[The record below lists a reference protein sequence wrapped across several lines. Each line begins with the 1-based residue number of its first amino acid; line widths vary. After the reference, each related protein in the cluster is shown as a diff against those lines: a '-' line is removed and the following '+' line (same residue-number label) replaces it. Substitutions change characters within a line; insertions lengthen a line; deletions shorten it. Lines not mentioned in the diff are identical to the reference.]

1 MSTTQ
6 QTDSVTTTEKP
17 ESPVDEDSSSE
28 KSTEDVRGKETQQ
41 GEESDRTFAPI
52 NASVATNNER
62 SQKLQRTTSS
72 TIERS
77 WSLNDGYSCHTVDEE
92 AEDRSNQPGEAADGD
107 EFVVGWDDNDPKNP
121 RNMNK
126 LRRWLIVI
134 ICSSGSLCVTCT
146 SSMYT
151 ATYEQLMN
159 DLDCS
164 RIVATLGLSF
174 FIWGL
179 GGWFVGIGPLFLAPL
194 SEFYGRKWIYIVS
207 FTFFLIWLIPCA
219 VAQNIQTMIV
229 SRFFNGLAGSAFLSV
244 AGGTVGDLFDRH
256 ELSAPMM
263 LYTAS
268 PFIGPEL
275 ALVQQGLKG
284 SLPRVGGFINQ
295 FTTWRWTFYV
305 LLIWSGVL
313 LVSIILFVPETYHP
327 VLLRRKA
334 QKLRKETGDDR
345 WKAPIERMHR
355 SVARTVLRSTYR
367 PWLLLA
373 LEPMCLN
380 LCIFSAILLGI
391 LYLFFGAFQL
401 VFGNVYGFELW
412 QRGLSFLGLFVGMV
426 FAILSDPFWRRVYV
440 RLEKKHEKA
449 VGKPD
454 DFQPEWRLP
463 PAILGGPLVTIG
475 LFIFAWTIYR
485 HVHWIVPLIGSA
497 FFGAGTILV
506 YSGVFTFLVDAYPT
520 YAASALAANSF
531 ARSTFG
537 GVFPLFGNQSKHS
550 LPVYASAVVREVELE
565 QQVRSMV
572 YVNGG
577 SLILS

>member
-1 MSTTQ
+1 MPILQ
-6 QTDSVTTTEKP
+6 QTDSFPTTEKS
-17 ESPVDEDSSSE
+17 ESPVDGDSSSE
-28 KSTEDVRGKETQQ
+28 KSTEEAQEQETQR
-41 GEESDRTFAPI
+41 GEEWDRTFAPI

-62 SQKLQRTTSS
+62 PQKLQRTTSS

-92 AEDRSNQPGEAADGD
+92 AEGKSNQPGEAADGD
-107 EFVVGWDDNDPKNP
+107 EFVVGWDDNDSMNP

-126 LRRWLIVI
+126 LRRWLIVV
-134 ICSSGSLCVTCT
+134 ICSLGSLCVTCT

-151 ATYEQLMN
+151 STYGQLMKELN
-159 DLDCS
+159 CS
-164 RIVATLGLSF
+164 QIVATLGLSF

-179 GGWFVGIGPLFLAPL
+179 GIGPLFLAPL

-268 PFIGPEL
+268 PFIGPEVGPL
-275 ALVQQGLKG
+275 
-284 SLPRVGGFINQ
+284 VGGFINQ

-327 VLLRRKA
+327 VLLRSKA

-345 WKAPIERMHR
+345 WKAPIERTNR
-355 SVARTVLRSTYR
+355 SVARTILRSTYR

-426 FAILSDPFWRRVYV
+426 FAILSDPFWRRIYV
-440 RLEKKHEKA
+440 RLEEKHEKA

-475 LFIFAWTIYR
+475 LFMFAWTIYPQ
-485 HVHWIVPLIGSA
+485 VHWIVPLIGSA

-537 GVFPLFGNQSKHS
+537 GVFPLFGNQMYNNLGYHWATS
-550 LPVYASAVVREVELE
+550 LLAFLTLAMSPFPYIFFR
-565 QQVRSMV
+565 
-572 YVNGG
+572 YG
-577 SLILS
+577 SRIRKKSRFATR